1 MHRTEVR
8 CRSAAPGGWARR
20 WATRSLA
27 LVAALALTAGCSA
40 APSPDTP
47 RASGEFGDDVE
58 DVDAPE
64 DAPGTGSSA
73 GDGSDADALG
83 DAVPSGPD
91 APAADEGP
99 PPPPPAS
106 RPQVEA
112 TAQQLLDGLLDT
124 ADEADAGSFGVL
136 VVDEHDRPVLAHG
149 PDAPLLPASTVK
161 IVTAA
166 AALTTFGA
174 DATFP
179 TVVDATGPI
188 TAEGVLEGDLVL
200 IGGGDPVL
208 GTERFGRYGYP
219 ARPRTPLEELA
230 EQLVEEGVD
239 HVEGDL
245 VAVAEDYAGPTRAAG
260 WPDRYFSS
268 FDARHAAGLTV
279 DAGLRTEVSWPQ
291 LEEWAELDADQL
303 EAIAE
308 ELGVDELEPD
318 VLEAD
323 DADEQ
328 LDLDLDRLDPLD
340 PPDGLEPAITLD
352 HASDPAQQAG
362 RELARLLEERDVELD
377 GEVLVG
383 EEPATP
389 VGRLARVDSP
399 PLSQLL
405 AFALQESDNQLA
417 DALFLATGR
426 ARTGVG
432 SFVTGDRAVRQ
443 TLDRFGIDHA
453 GAVFADG
460 SGLSRDDRVT
470 ARLLVEVERAL
481 QRSRHAG
488 LWDGLK
494 AVTGESG
501 TLSRRLRGTIAEG
514 RFAGKTGTLR
524 DVTGL
529 VGTVDGDGGRSYHLA
544 VLANHPGQPRWLA
557 QRLAD
562 ELVLLLT
569 ADLDGCQAGPGDGED
584 GPLGLP
590 PLAVAC

>member
-1 MHRTEVR
+1 M
-8 CRSAAPGGWARR
+8 
-20 WATRSLA
+20 ATLA
-27 LVAALALTAGCSA
+27 LLAGCSTGPGPE
-40 APSPDTP
+40 APPGDQPVEEDGEGTEDAQGSRDGS
-47 RASGEFGDDVE
+47 SGE
-58 DVDAPE
+58 P
-64 DAPGTGSSA
+64 
-73 GDGSDADALG
+73 DADA
-83 DAVPSGPD
+83 SGADDGVGAGQGGLD
-91 APAADEGP
+91 APSTDEEP

-106 RPQVEA
+106 RSEVEA
-112 TAQQLLDGLLDT
+112 TAQRLLDGLLDT
-124 ADEADAGSFGVL
+124 ADEADPDSFGVL
-136 VVDEHDRPVLAHG
+136 VVDEHGRPVLAHE
-149 PDAPLLPASTVK
+149 PDTSLLPASTVK

-174 DATFP
+174 EATFP
-179 TVVDATGPI
+179 TVVDTTGPL
-188 TAEGVLEGDLVL
+188 TLDGVLEGDLVL
-200 IGGGDPVL
+200 IGSGDPVL

-230 EQLVEEGVD
+230 DQLVDEGIE

-245 VAVAEDYAGPTRAAG
+245 VAVAEDYEGPTRAAG

-279 DAGLRTEVSWPQ
+279 DAGLRTEVSWPE
-291 LEEWAELDADQL
+291 LDEWAELDDDQL

-323 DADEQ
+323 DAEEQ
-328 LDLDLDRLDPLD
+328 LDLDLDLLDPFD
-340 PPDGLEPAITLD
+340 PPDGLEPEVTLD
-352 HASDPAQQAG
+352 HAADPAEQAG
-362 RELARLLEERDVELD
+362 RELARLLEERDVELG
-377 GEVLVG
+377 GEVVVG
-383 EEPATP
+383 EEPASS
-389 VGRLARVDSP
+389 VGRLARVESP
-399 PLSQLL
+399 PLSRLL

-443 TLDRFGIDHA
+443 TLERFGVDHD

-470 ARLLVEVERAL
+470 ARLLVEVEQAL
-481 QRSRHAG
+481 ERSRHAG
-488 LWDGLK
+488 LWHGLK
-494 AVTGESG
+494 AITGESG

-514 RFAGKTGTLR
+514 RFSGKTGTLR

-529 VGTVDGDGGRSYHLA
+529 VGTIGGDGGRTYHLA
-544 VLANHPGQPRWLA
+544 VLANHRGEARWLA

-562 ELVLLLT
+562 ELIVLLT
-569 ADLDGCQAGPGDGED
+569 ADLDGCQADPGDGED

-590 PLAVAC
+590 PLTVAC